1 MKVVR
6 IDLSLINFNDLTF
19 FTGNSNKNLI
29 SSLQDSIKKIGIINA
44 PILREKGG
52 KYQIVTGWKRLFSC
66 RELGYAQALCSIYE
80 SGKISDEECILII
93 YQDNRYGI
101 SELELSEL
109 IMMFKNLCSLNDK
122 ELINNVLPQ
131 FKIPP
136 SRKHLDK
143 YIALSSLDKAIKKA
157 FFEDKITLEQAQMLS
172 ELTPENRLPVLTN
185 VLLRYKL
192 NNNESR
198 QVINNIEEIA
208 LRDLKSIEE
217 VVYDAE
223 SAMAAEKR
231 GKNELRG
238 QLKRMRYPSL
248 SKVEEKYNSEVDNL
262 KLPKEVNLLVNQF
275 FEGNDIE
282 FRMKVKSPE
291 QLSEILSSLEDSLSS
306 GAIEKLL
313 HIIKY
318 GHE

>member
-1 MKVVR
+1 MKVVH
-6 IDLSLINFNDLTF
+6 IDLSLIDFNDLTF
-19 FTGNSNKNLI
+19 FTGNSNNNLI
-29 SSLQDSIKKIGIINA
+29 SALQDSIKKIGIINA

-66 RELGYAQALCSIYE
+66 RELGYAQALCSVYE
-80 SGKISDEECILII
+80 SGKIRDEECILII

-109 IMMFKNLCSLNDK
+109 ITMFKNLCSLNDK

-131 FKIPP
+131 FEIPP

-143 YIALSSLDKAIKKA
+143 YIGLASLDKAIKKA
-157 FFEDKITLEQAQMLS
+157 FFEDKITIEQAQMLS

-198 QVINNIEEIA
+198 QVINNIEVIA
-208 LRDLKSIEE
+208 LRDLKSVEE
-217 VVYDAE
+217 VVYNAE
-223 SAMAAEKR
+223 NTMVEEKR
-231 GKNELRG
+231 GTNELRG
-238 QLKRMRYPSL
+238 QLKRMRYPAL
-248 SKVEEKYNSEVDNL
+248 SKVEEKYRKEVDNL
-262 KLPKEVNLLVNQF
+262 NLPKEVNLLVNQF

-282 FRMKVKSPE
+282 FRMKVKSTQE
-291 QLSEILSSLEDSLSS
+291 FSRILSSLEDSLSS

-313 HIIKY
+313 HIIKH

>member
-1 MKVVR
+1 MKVVH
-6 IDLSLINFNDLTF
+6 IDLSLIDFNDLTF

-44 PILREKGG
+44 PILKEKGG
-52 KYQIVTGWKRLFSC
+52 KYKIVTGWKRLFSC
-66 RELGYAQALCSIYE
+66 RELGYAQALCSVYGSE
-80 SGKISDEECILII
+80 EISDQESFKII
-93 YQDNRYGI
+93 YQDNRYRI

-109 IMMFKNLCSLNDK
+109 IMMFKNSCSLDDK

-131 FKIPP
+131 FEIPP

-143 YIALSSLDKAIKKA
+143 YIGLSSLDKAIKEA
-157 FFEDKITLEQAQMLS
+157 FYEDKITIEQAQMLC

-185 VLLRYKL
+185 VLLRYKF
-192 NNNESR
+192 NNNESQ

-208 LRDLKSIEE
+208 LRDLKSVEE
-217 VVYDAE
+217 VVYNAE
-223 SAMAAEKR
+223 NTMVEEKR

-238 QLKRMRYPSL
+238 QLKRMRYPAL
-248 SKVEEKYNSEVDNL
+248 SKVEEKYRKEVDNL
-262 KLPKEVNLLVNQF
+262 NLPKEVNLLVNQF

-282 FRMKVKSPE
+282 FRMKVKSTQE
-291 QLSEILSSLEDSLSS
+291 FSRILSSLEDSLSS

-313 HIIKY
+313 HIIKH

>member
-1 MKVVR
+1 MKVVH
-6 IDLSLINFNDLTF
+6 IDLSLIDFNDLTF

-52 KYQIVTGWKRLFSC
+52 KYQIVTGWKRLFSSL
-66 RELGYAQALCSIYE
+66 ELGYAQALCSVYE
-80 SGKISDEECILII
+80 SGEISDEECILII
-93 YQDNRYGI
+93 YQDNRYVI

-143 YIALSSLDKAIKKA
+143 YIGLASLDKAIKKA

-198 QVINNIEEIA
+198 QVINNIDEIA

-217 VVYDAE
+217 VVYNAE

-248 SKVEEKYNSEVDNL
+248 NKVEEKYRKEVDNL

-291 QLSEILSSLEDSLSS
+291 QLSQILSSLEDSLSS

-313 HIIKY
+313 HIIKH

>member
-1 MKVVR
+1 MKVVH
-6 IDLSLINFNDLTF
+6 IDLSLIDFNDLTF

-66 RELGYAQALCSIYE
+66 RELGYAQALCSVYE
-80 SGKISDEECILII
+80 SGKIRDEECILII

-109 IMMFKNLCSLNDK
+109 ITMFKNLCSLNDK

-131 FKIPP
+131 FEIPP

-143 YIALSSLDKAIKKA
+143 YIGLASLDKAIKKA
-157 FFEDKITLEQAQMLS
+157 FFEDKITIEQAQMLS

-198 QVINNIEEIA
+198 QVINNIEVIA
-208 LRDLKSIEE
+208 LRDLKSVEE
-217 VVYDAE
+217 VVYNAE
-223 SAMAAEKR
+223 NTTVEEKR
-231 GKNELRG
+231 GTNELRG
-238 QLKRMRYPSL
+238 QLKRMRYPAL
-248 SKVEEKYNSEVDNL
+248 SKVEEKYRKEVDNL
-262 KLPKEVNLLVNQF
+262 NLPKEVNLLVNQF

-282 FRMKVKSPE
+282 FRMKVKSTQE
-291 QLSEILSSLEDSLSS
+291 FSRILSSLEDSLRS
-306 GAIEKLL
+306 GEIEKLL
-313 HIIKY
+313 HIIKH